1 MATDVTLARAESN
14 TLRAQEA
21 AVRAYLEERLG
32 IRTRVAPL
40 VGVRALLVSG
50 LRPEHPKGLV
60 VDASTTAA
68 ERIYLY
74 VHLAAH
80 VALRHNVPVMTIV
93 EPSGSPGGEAAARA
107 AEADPALLGDARIHR
122 DAEELARAMWWG
134 LSGDP
139 RLAALLP
146 SRWSG
151 ALRTVLGS
159 RAARTVLRLA
169 LLGMRHA
176 YYRLHMSD
184 ALGDSGLTTML
195 RRALCVTAVVCVAP
209 QLATVPGRGRR

>member
-1 MATDVTLARAESN
+1 MAADVTLLPRSESN
-14 TLRAQEA
+14 TLREQEESL
-21 AVRAYLEERLG
+21 RRYLADRLG
-32 IRTRVAPL
+32 ISTRFAPL
-40 VGVRALLVSG
+40 ADVRAFLVSG
-50 LRPEHPKGLV
+50 AWPDGPKGLV
-60 VDASTTAA
+60 VDASASAA

-93 EPSGSPGGEAAARA
+93 EPRGATTA
-107 AEADPALLGDARIHR
+107 DARVHR

-134 LSGDP
+134 QSGDTA
-139 RLAALLP
+139 LAGVLP
-146 SRWSG
+146 SRRARAMRALLRSG
-151 ALRTVLGS
+151 VMRHILRT
-159 RAARTVLRLA
+159 A

-184 ALGDSGLTTML
+184 ALGESRVTAAL

-209 QLATVPGRGRR
+209 QLARGGR